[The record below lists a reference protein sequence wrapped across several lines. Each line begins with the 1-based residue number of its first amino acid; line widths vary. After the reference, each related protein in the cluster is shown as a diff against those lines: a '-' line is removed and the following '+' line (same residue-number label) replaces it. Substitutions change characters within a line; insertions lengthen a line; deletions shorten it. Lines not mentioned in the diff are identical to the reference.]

1 MADRQVAAAESASGL
16 KNVWI
21 EKSVLCKRRGL
32 LLTSMH
38 LGALM

>member
-1 MADRQVAAAESASGL
+1 MAVRQVAAVESASGL
-16 KNVWI
+16 K
-21 EKSVLCKRRGL
+21 KSVLCKSRGL